1 MGILD
6 GVDLNSP
13 DDSDPKKKPT
23 ATSGSD
29 TGGILSGIDLNA
41 PDPNTKQPTYGED
54 QSVTGQAGDFA
65 YRAGNTGTL
74 GLLDYGLAGIHK
86 IERGTGYDPN
96 ATDLDTIQRQ
106 GNEWGA
112 NHPYLALGA
121 DVAGYGLGAGKLGL
135 GAKAAKLIGKG
146 VVARM
151 AGAGAESAGATLVSD
166 ELKSQGEINKDP
178 GALLKDLLI
187 SGTVGTATGG
197 IPVKGALKGEAS
209 QTPALQDA
217 TKQAF
222 APLKN
227 AEFHPANIRPTYDN
241 AVSSISSGQRV
252 KLDGDFKAKMSE
264 ISQEMA
270 DKLKKNQPVT
280 ADDIA
285 SYSQALR
292 DNAPTKLEQDVAA
305 DLDRSLHTAVT
316 NSTPT
321 GSSGMRTGGQVSQ
334 AIKDANT
341 AAERSN
347 ASQNIDDWIKQGG
360 KNAGKTSEAIDATL
374 TKNPG
379 FFKQP
384 GVRSALEDAAKPPSG
399 GSQFAA
405 VAGRDIATG
414 AITGGSDYLFGSHN
428 PYISLLAGGAAAA
441 GAHQV
446 GKSFGNPGGAALA
459 RKLAAAR
466 HLNATGTKVDPSA
479 FSGGVPNLKGPMGI
493 FAPNFRAA
501 PGVGVSN
508 FFDESQYQ

>member
-1 MGILD
+1 MAGILD
-6 GVDLNSP
+6 GIDLSSP
-13 DDSDPKKKPT
+13 DPDSKKKKPA
-23 ATSGSD
+23 ATTDSD
-29 TGGILSGIDLNA
+29 AGGILSGVDLNA
-41 PDPNTKQPTYGED
+41 PDKTAKQPTYD
-54 QSVTGQAGDFA
+54 NTSTAGLVGDTA
-65 YRAGNTGTL
+65 YRAANTGSL
-74 GLLDYGLAGIHK
+74 GLLDYGLAGLHK
-86 IERGTGYDPN
+86 AERATGYDPN

-106 GNEWGA
+106 GNEWAG
-112 NHPYLALGA
+112 NHPVLALGA
-121 DVAGYGLGAGKLGL
+121 DIAGYGFGAGKIGA
-135 GAKAAKLIGKG
+135 GAKAAKFIGKG
-146 VVARM
+146 VLARM
-151 AGAGAESAGATLVSD
+151 AGAGAESAAATGISD
-166 ELKSQGEINKDP
+166 ELKSQGQISTGD
-178 GALLKDLLI
+178 LLKDLAV
-187 SGTVGTATGG
+187 SGTVGTATGA

-209 QTPALQDA
+209 QTPALATA

-227 AEFHPANIRPTYDN
+227 AEFHPANIRPTYDG
-241 AVSSISSGQRV
+241 AVSKITSGQRV
-252 KLDGDFKAKMSE
+252 NLDSEFKGKMTE
-264 ISQEMA
+264 ISSELA
-270 DKLKKNQPVT
+270 DKFKNNQTVT

-285 SYSQALR
+285 SYSRALR

-305 DLDRSLHTAVT
+305 DLDTALHKAVT

-334 AIKDANT
+334 AIKDANA
-341 AAERSN
+341 AAERSK

-360 KNAGKTSEAIDATL
+360 KNAGKTSEAIDETL

-384 GVRSALEDAAKPPSG
+384 GVRPALEEAAKPPSV
-399 GSQFAA
+399 GSQLAA

-466 HLNATGTKVDPSA
+466 HLNATGMKVDPSE

-493 FAPNFRAA
+493 YAPNFRGA